1 MSKRFFSIKKVKKIF
16 VKQKK
21 TQYLLFEILRQRSK
35 KVDEMRS
42 IILAVAISAATIA
55 AMPSQAQNKKVDK
68 ALTYFNSGEYTKCQE
83 LLVKYFPKI
92 KDKPTKG
99 QAAFYIGECS
109 RNLSDARNAERWY
122 RKAVQAKYSNPLA
135 TLYLADALKMKGNYE
150 DASIQYSN
158 YHDLVPEDPR
168 GEQGIKDCET
178 SIKWINNPTRYVVWN
193 ARWLNDKESDYA
205 PCFGTDSTEIYF
217 TSARE
222 ASIGSVK
229 NANSGT
235 NYTDIFYSVKDKKGK
250 WSVPV
255 PVDGA
260 VNTPFDEG
268 SPFITSDGNTMFFT
282 SCKNI
287 KGQSLGCRIFFSQL
301 EEGKW
306 GNPEEVVLF
315 RDSSISVGHPC
326 LSPDGKTLYFSS
338 DNPAGLGGRD
348 IWKSKR
354 EGKNSWSTPENLGAQ
369 VNTKGNEV
377 FPFASDD
384 GSFYFSSDGRGGMGG
399 LDIFRQFTKD
409 GKNQVVNMKYPINSS
424 ADDYGIHFF
433 KTYKRGFFSSN
444 REGSRS
450 DDIWGFFLPPI
461 QVSIE
466 GIVKNE
472 ENMIAIEGAKVS
484 MTSTNGTQLEG
495 KSNGAGKF
503 NFQLSENNDYMFIT
517 EKAGYLKGV
526 GKETTRGLTD
536 NTTLHIEILMTPL
549 LNVIELE
556 NIEYDFNKATLREE
570 SKVSLDLLV
579 DILNVNNTITIE
591 LRANTDFRGSDE
603 ANMELSQARAQSVV
617 DYLILKG
624 ISPDR
629 LQSKGMGESNPIK
642 VSKKNAEK
650 YPFLKEGDVLDE
662 AFINKLENNQDKEI
676 CHQLNRRTEFVVLR
690 TDYKESGI
698 PFGE

>member
-1 MSKRFFSIKKVKKIF
+1 
-16 VKQKK
+16 
-21 TQYLLFEILRQRSK
+21 
-35 KVDEMRS
+35 MRS
-42 IILAVAISAATIA
+42 IILAVALSAATLA
-55 AMPSQAQNKKVDK
+55 ALPLSAQNKKVDK
-68 ALTYFNSGEYTKCQE
+68 ALTYYNSGEYTKCQE

-99 QAAFYIGECS
+99 QAAFYLGECA
-109 RNLSDARNAERWY
+109 RNMSDARNAEKWY

-150 DASIQYSN
+150 DASVQYSN
-158 YHDLVPEDPR
+158 YQDLVPDDPR
-168 GEQGIKDCET
+168 GAQGVKDCET
-178 SIKWINNPTRYVVWN
+178 SLKWIASPTRYVVWN

-205 PCFGTDSTEIYF
+205 PCFGVDSTDIYF

-222 ASIGSVK
+222 ASAGSTQ

-235 NYTDIFYSVKDKKGK
+235 NYTDIFFSSKDKKGK

-255 PVDGA
+255 PVEGA
-260 VNTPFDEG
+260 VNTLFDEG
-268 SPFITSDGNTMFFT
+268 SPFVTEDGNTMYYT
-282 SCKNI
+282 SCKNF
-287 KGQSLGCRIFFSQL
+287 KGQSLGCRIFVTNL
-301 EEGKW
+301 EDGKW
-306 GNPEEVVLF
+306 TNPEEVVLF

-326 LSPDGKTLYFSS
+326 LSPDGRTLYFAS
-338 DNPAGLGGRD
+338 DSPGGQGGKD
-348 IWKSKR
+348 IWKSTR
-354 EGKNSWSTPENLGAQ
+354 EGKNSWSTP
-369 VNTKGNEV
+369 VNMGSQINSKGNEV
-377 FPFASDD
+377 FPFAAAD

-399 LDIFRQFTKD
+399 LDIFRLYTKD
-409 GKNQVVNMKYPINSS
+409 GKTSLENMKYPINSS
-424 ADDYGIHFF
+424 ADDYGIHVF

-450 DDIWGFFLPPI
+450 DDIWGFYLPPI

-466 GIVKNE
+466 GSIKNE

-484 MTSTNGTQLEG
+484 LTSTDGTQLDT

-503 NFQLSENNDYMFIT
+503 TFQLSENNDYMFIT
-517 EKAGYLKGV
+517 EKAGYLKGI

-536 NTTLHIEILMTPL
+536 NTVLHIEILMTPL

-591 LRANTDFRGSDE
+591 LRANTDFRGSDQ
-603 ANMELSQARAQSVV
+603 ANLELSQARAQSVV
-617 DYLILKG
+617 DYLITKG
-624 ISPDR
+624 IPADR
-629 LQSKGMGESNPIK
+629 LQSKGMGEGNPIK
-642 VSKKNAEK
+642 VSKKIASK
-650 YPFLKEGDVLDE
+650 YPFLKEGDVLNE
-662 AFINKLENNQDKEI
+662 AFINKLDSNQDKEI

-698 PFGE
+698 PFGGE